1 MIKILSIM
9 LLLGVISSS
18 LTAQAVGRVDKK
30 TKEFSIAPDQKI
42 EYTVFGYEFAN
53 ATTRKMICFSS
64 NVNMVRGSTC
74 PWGAY
79 FDTDKLK
86 PGDKI
91 FYVASVGPFVRMSFV
106 SAGKKTLFYLPKT
119 CLPAMKK

>member
-9 LLLGVISSS
+9 LLLAVVFSGA
-18 LTAQAVGRVDKK
+18 TGQAIGRVDKK
-30 TKEFSIAPDQKI
+30 TKEFSIAPDQKV

-53 ATTRKMICFSS
+53 TTTRKMICFSS
-64 NVNMVRGSTC
+64 SVNMVRGSTC
-74 PWGAY
+74 PLGGY

-91 FYVASVGPFVRMSFV
+91 LYVGPVGPFARMSFV
-106 SAGKKTLFYLPKT
+106 SADKKTLFYLPNS
-119 CLPAMKK
+119 CFVMKK